1 MRPLPASGETLI
13 PNPHMLASGRAR
25 PWLQPVWDGQGGKS
39 SLVSRAQLG
48 ISISAPPHPQGPLTF
63 SRVLRDTPAAT
74 DTKMCSAVTAGAT
87 STSTAGRM
95 WGLVAK
101 KTREQLCS
109 TSRLEWV
116 VWQPM
121 ACSRDA
127 RARPV
132 SGHPPDCSPAAGPRC
147 GRLYSQWPDHP
158 SLLRT
163 RPQVG
168 PDDSMA
174 SSPLSP

>member
-1 MRPLPASGETLI
+1 MRPLPASGETLL

-25 PWLQPVWDGQGGKS
+25 PWLQPVWDGRGGKL

-87 STSTAGRM
+87 STSTAGRL

-101 KTREQLCS
+101 KTRKQHLQVGVGGLAAHGLQQGCQS
-109 TSRLEWV
+109 QACQWASSRL
-116 VWQPM
+116 QPRRQPLLWT
-121 ACSRDA
+121 ALLPV
-127 RARPV
+127 ARPPV
-132 SGHPPDCSPAAGPRC
+132 PAQDPTSGGP
-147 GRLYSQWPDHP
+147 
-158 SLLRT
+158 
-163 RPQVG
+163 
-168 PDDSMA
+168 
-174 SSPLSP
+174 